1 VLTDCVPTRSGGA
14 FCFGISP
21 RCKHLCHVAGQFR
34 PCTTT
39 AVFASNDKIWFV
51 SPRFSVLALASSL
64 LLVAVGVLLFLP
76 ACGQFFPPADQIVAL
91 QISPLNS
98 VIMPNG
104 TQQYTATA
112 TFGNNTTGDA
122 TSKVTWSSSVNNIAT
137 INSAGLATGGS
148 TLGTTTIT
156 AKSGGVIANTGLTI
170 SNQTVISVTVSPNT
184 LFLTAGSSQQL
195 SAMATLS
202 NNGTQDVTGSATWS
216 SSNTGVATVSGGLVT
231 GVITGS
237 ATITA
242 TYGGQTGSAA
252 VTVQ

>member
-1 VLTDCVPTRSGGA
+1 MLL
-14 FCFGISP
+14 I
-21 RCKHLCHVAGQFR
+21 
-34 PCTTT
+34 
-39 AVFASNDKIWFV
+39 
-51 SPRFSVLALASSL
+51 ALAVL
-64 LLVAVGVLLFLP
+64 LLLP

-122 TSKVTWSSSVNNIAT
+122 TSTVTWSSSVTNIAT
-137 INSAGLATGGS
+137 IASGGLATGGS

-156 AKSGGVIANTGLTI
+156 AKSGSVIANTGLTV
-170 SNQTVISVTVSPNT
+170 SNQTVLSVAVSPTT
-184 LFLTAGSSQQL
+184 LFLTAGQSQQL
-195 SAMATLS
+195 MATATLS

-216 SSNTGVATVSGGLVT
+216 SSNTGVATVTGGLVT
-231 GVITGS
+231 GVITGT

-242 TYGGQTGSAA
+242 TYGGQTGSAS